1 MDENENMSV
10 ELEDY
15 VDRCVEQAIQL
26 KQEVD
31 CGLCAVEE
39 NKKIDLY
46 PSAACV
52 DPEYIIRSRVKRKN
66 SSIFF
71 LFIIYFNWLFN
82 FTAEISDNL
91 AIKNENLFI
100 DLCRTLI
107 RAFSIGNI
115 QFDIIQIC
123 FKEIIRKIHWNVDQF
138 MKSYIHISF

>member
-1 MDENENMSV
+1 MVFFFYQIPTTILIIYLLTDFQRTIIFGVTPNRRCVGIKIFPEPLQMDENENMSV

-15 VDRCVEQAIQL
+15 IDRCVEQAIKL

-71 LFIIYFNWLFN
+71 LFIIYF
-82 FTAEISDNL
+82 I
-91 AIKNENLFI
+91 
-100 DLCRTLI
+100 
-107 RAFSIGNI
+107 
-115 QFDIIQIC
+115 
-123 FKEIIRKIHWNVDQF
+123 
-138 MKSYIHISF
+138 